1 MSFVNNVKLTLE
13 SDLSA
18 TQTRVRLFKAVAP
31 MQDPPESGKITLT
44 DNLSNPTSIE
54 IVSYEGR
61 NDNGAYWTL
70 TGLTRGLEDSVASE
84 FLAGA
89 FAFQSFTAQNAT
101 EATPLKKPQPTYTDG
116 VLVRMDYEGGAFKVF
131 GYNEQGLVSSIT
143 TTNGDTVSVI
153 NINWI
158 DGVFS
163 GIT

>member
-1 MSFVNNVKLTLE
+1 MSFVNNVKLTLAGE
-13 SDLSA
+13 LSP
-18 TQTRVRLFKAVAP
+18 TQTRLRLLKAVAP

-54 IVSYEGR
+54 IISYQRR
-61 NDNGAYWTL
+61 NDNGEYWTL
-70 TGLTRGLEDSVASE
+70 LELERGLEGSVVGS

-89 FAFQSFTAQNAT
+89 FAFQTFTAQNAT

-131 GYNEQGLVSSIT
+131 GYNEQGLVSSVT
-143 TTNGDTVSVI
+143 TTSGESVSVS
-153 NINWI
+153 NIGWI